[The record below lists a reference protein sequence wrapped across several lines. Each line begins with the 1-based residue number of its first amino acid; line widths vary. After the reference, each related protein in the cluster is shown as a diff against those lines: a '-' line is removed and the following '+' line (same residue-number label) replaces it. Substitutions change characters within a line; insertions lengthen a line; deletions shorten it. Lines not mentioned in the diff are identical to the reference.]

1 MRQRGHS
8 TGRHHETARGHQP
21 QEDAHDAVAP
31 GYWPRSLGL
40 RVLIAVSYFVL
51 IPAGL
56 LPMSAAWW
64 LVSGGGLLVYSVA
77 AFCHYAMRPNQLWL
91 HKNVLPYADAVA
103 VTLAIVA
110 LARLDQPIWIGY
122 FLIITSLS
130 TFHSSRYQLFFS
142 VCCIAML
149 YAAAGTLHLAERADV
164 PWRITVI
171 VSIMAVFTALN
182 CDVIATSNRTLR
194 ARVRKASLT
203 DPLTGL
209 DNRRRFREVLD
220 AHSEGNAPLAVLM
233 YDLDNFKEINEE
245 HGHVYAD
252 SVLTRVA
259 TEMRACFR
267 DADTVARYGGDE
279 LIVLAHVAG
288 IDDATSMAERSLVR
302 VRSQVGVNMS
312 AGVAVYPLTA
322 ASLDAAVKD
331 ADDALGRAKHSGK
344 ARVAVAAA

>member
-1 MRQRGHS
+1 
-8 TGRHHETARGHQP
+8 
-21 QEDAHDAVAP
+21 
-31 GYWPRSLGL
+31 
-40 RVLIAVSYFVL
+40 
-51 IPAGL
+51 
-56 LPMSAAWW
+56 
-64 LVSGGGLLVYSVA
+64 
-77 AFCHYAMRPNQLWL
+77 
-91 HKNVLPYADAVA
+91 
-103 VTLAIVA
+103 
-110 LARLDQPIWIGY
+110 
-122 FLIITSLS
+122 
-130 TFHSSRYQLFFS
+130 
-142 VCCIAML
+142 ML
-149 YAAAGTLHLAERADV
+149 YAAAGTLHLVERADV
-164 PWRITVI
+164 PWRITMI

-220 AHSEGNAPLAVLM
+220 AHTEGNAPLAVLM

-252 SVLTRVA
+252 SVLTSVA
-259 TEMRACFR
+259 AEMRACFR

-288 IDDATSMAERSLVR
+288 IDDAISMAERSLVR

-322 ASLDAAVKD
+322 PSLDAAVKD

-344 ARVAVAAA
+344 ARVAAA